1 MRAEPVGSYA
11 PAGTRVK
18 CFILGGVKCFQGWKI
33 ACKTCE
39 IISELNCFAR
49 AATIIAHRVVRHSAA
64 SAYWVL
70 FCARS
75 NLEQLPSMP
84 SRAALLTRTIFS
96 TLAAASQRLQQRVEQ
111 ARPLLQQCASSR
123 LLSPLL
129 RIPPAFLHLL
139 VPPPAFSQL
148 EGARSIAILKAQGQR
163 RCGEQSRRSRLA
175 AAL

>member
-18 CFILGGVKCFQGWKI
+18 CFILGVKCFQGWKI

-49 AATIIAHRVVRHSAA
+49 AATIIAHRVVRHSA
-64 SAYWVL
+64 SAYSVL

-75 NLEQLPSMP
+75 NLEQLSSMP

-96 TLAAASQRLQQRVEQ
+96 TLAAASQRLQQHADQ
-111 ARPLLQQCASSR
+111 ARPCGNSAPSRTFALPFCEFLPPSFTFSYLLPPSPSSR
-123 LLSPLL
+123 ALNDA
-129 RIPPAFLHLL
+129 RH
-139 VPPPAFSQL
+139 
-148 EGARSIAILKAQGQR
+148 ARSLSLDYGCARA
-163 RCGEQSRRSRLA
+163 S
-175 AAL
+175 